1 MKFRFVFNMNKNK
14 QNYLNYDGLARYLAP
29 LILLIHILIL
39 FTEYGIFYVSFNRMF
54 LKARTGNGERG
65 TGNGSLGTSG
75 PRFLI
80 KISKWRTEKLL
91 CERCEVRK

>member
-1 MKFRFVFNMNKNK
+1 MKFRFVFNRNKNK

-39 FTEYGIFYVSFNRMF
+39 FTEYGIFYVSFKRMF

-91 CERCEVRK
+91 CDRCEVRK